1 MKYGPFIAL
10 LSLLYLTVN
19 AQPTVKIPKKLCG
32 VYTGSQP
39 AYAIETSGQVSSVLP
54 ASMIIELTRTSISV
68 CYQSPKLCPVVDG
81 KVKTIR
87 KEGKGKAKRWKI
99 QVFSPNSL
107 FTEDLVFNTKNK
119 ELTRIGVFPQPNTV
133 LKKSRK
139 K

>member
-10 LSLLYLTVN
+10 LSLFFLVAN

-32 VYTGSQP
+32 LYTGSQP
-39 AYAIETSGQVSSVLP
+39 AYTIQTSGQVSSVLP
-54 ASMIIELTRTSISV
+54 AAMTIEVSRTSIRI
-68 CYQSPKLCPVVDG
+68 CYQSPTHCPVVDG

-87 KEGKGKAKRWKI
+87 KEGKGKAKRWEI
-99 QVFSPNSL
+99 QVLSPNSL
-107 FTEDLVFNTKNK
+107 FTEELVFYNKSK
-119 ELTRIGVFPQPNTV
+119 ELTRFGVFPQPNTV

>member
-10 LSLLYLTVN
+10 LSLLFLAAK
-19 AQPTVKIPKKLCG
+19 AQSTAKIPKKLCG
-32 VYTGSQP
+32 MYTGSQP

-54 ASMIIELTRTSISV
+54 ASMIIVLTRTSVSV
-68 CYQSPKLCPVVDG
+68 CYQSSKLCPVVDG
-81 KVKTIR
+81 EVKTIR
-87 KEGKGKAKRWKI
+87 KEGKGKSKRWKI

-107 FTEDLVFNTKNK
+107 FTEDLVFYTKNK

>member
-10 LSLLYLTVN
+10 LSLFFLVAN

-32 VYTGSQP
+32 VYIGSQP

-54 ASMIIELTRTSISV
+54 AAMIIELTRTSISV
-68 CYQSPKLCPVVDG
+68 CYQSPKRCPVVG
-81 KVKTIR
+81 GMVKTIR
-87 KEGKGKAKRWKI
+87 KEGKGKTKRWKI
-99 QVFSPNSL
+99 QVLSPNSL

-119 ELTRIGVFPQPNTV
+119 ELTRIGVYPQPNTV

>member
-32 VYTGSQP
+32 MYTGSQP
-39 AYAIETSGQVSSVLP
+39 AYAIESSDQVSSVLP
-54 ASMIIELTRTSISV
+54 APMIIELTRTSVSV

-81 KVKTIR
+81 EVKTIR
-87 KEGKGKAKRWKI
+87 KEGKGKSKRWKI

-107 FTEDLVFNTKNK
+107 FTEDLVFYTKNK

>member
-10 LSLLYLTVN
+10 LSLLCLAVN

-68 CYQSPKLCPVVDG
+68 CYQSPKLCPVVG
-81 KVKTIR
+81 GMVKTIR
-87 KEGKGKAKRWKI
+87 KEGKGKTKRWKI
-99 QVFSPNSL
+99 QVISPNSL